1 MHSPV
6 SSVHVPESTL
16 KHVHSTC
23 STCSARAHS
32 SHCSELLGHGRF
44 YAKQLCLIN
53 KHLAD
58 SLHSAAGLSVHVK

>member
-23 STCSARAHS
+23 STCSARARSCHRS
-32 SHCSELLGHGRF
+32 AFLTQGS
-44 YAKQLCLIN
+44 YALETNALQTACKALPC
-53 KHLAD
+53 
-58 SLHSAAGLSVHVK
+58 